1 MTKESLTKLK
11 EGRAIGAQPG
21 FAASWNW
28 VVDWFKRSGG
38 RNGVR
43 ITDRGDRWVFEA
55 DQPPGGGGSGGGI
68 PTGYEE
74 AQVVVGIDISGG
86 YLRIKTRT
94 GLIKSAS
101 TTTNTNAVPVEQYGP

>member
-1 MTKESLTKLK
+1 MTRQTLVKLTKGK
-11 EGRAIGAQPG
+11 AIGAQPG
-21 FAASWNW
+21 FAESWNW
-28 VVDWFKRSGG
+28 VVDWFRRTVG

-43 ITDRGDRWVFEA
+43 ITDRGDRWVIEA
-55 DQPPGGGGSGGGI
+55 NQPPGSGGGGSI

-86 YLRIKTRT
+86 YLRLQTRT

-101 TTTNTNAVPVEQYGP
+101 TTTYTNAVPVETYGP

>member
-28 VVDWFKRSGG
+28 VVDWFRRSTG

-43 ITDRGDRWVFEA
+43 ITDRGDRWVIEA
-55 DQPPGGGGSGGGI
+55 DQPPGGGGSGGI
-68 PTGYEE
+68 PAGYVE
-74 AQVVVGIDISGG
+74 AQIVTGIDISGG
-86 YLRIKTRT
+86 YLRIQTRT
-94 GLIKSAS
+94 GLVKSS
-101 TTTNTNAVPVEQYGP
+101 SPTTSTNAIPVEVYDP

>member
-28 VVDWFKRSGG
+28 VVDWFRRSTG

-43 ITDRGDRWVFEA
+43 ITDRGDRWVIEA
-55 DQPPGGGGSGGGI
+55 DQPPGGGGSGGI
-68 PTGYEE
+68 PAGYAEGT
-74 AQVVVGIDISGG
+74 VVTDVQLTSSGLVIS
-86 YLRIKTRT
+86 KAT
-94 GLIKSAS
+94 GLLKTGTGTTS
-101 TTTNTNAVPVEQYGP
+101 TIDAEVYGP